1 MTVKPKKIVV
11 KDNSLI
17 DASFNLSLVE
27 QRLMLLAIVEAR
39 EFSELTYN
47 TPVEVSAKSYMEQ
60 FGINEKESYSALRD
74 AALTLKRRE
83 FSYIDR
89 YKSFDA
95 VTCDNWVN
103 KITYVK
109 DQGLV
114 VLYFTDIV
122 IKMISR
128 LEQQFTRY
136 YLDQVSNFK
145 SKYSIRLY
153 ELIMKWRIRGMTQ
166 RYDIDDLRS
175 KLGIEPQQYK
185 TMSLF
190 KANVLERA
198 LEEINDQTDLIVSYE
213 QFKQGKTITHLQ
225 FKLEPKDPK
234 TVQIIEGDDLGDFN
248 YNLTEPQ
255 IDLFSS
261 KLSQDPLFGSQHAN
275 MGETSKEFQTRIKSM
290 LSDPDWVEQNLETLM
305 GVGFIP

>member
-1 MTVKPKKIVV
+1 MKPKKIVV

-17 DASFNLSLVE
+17 DASFNLGLVE

-39 EFSELTYN
+39 ELSELTYN
-47 TPVEVSAKSYMEQ
+47 TPVEVSARSYMEQ

-74 AALTLKRRE
+74 AAITLKRRE
-83 FSYIDR
+83 FSYIDK

-95 VTCDNWVN
+95 VTSDSWVN

-114 VLYFTDIV
+114 VLYFTEIV

-153 ELIMKWRIRGMTQ
+153 ELIMKWRKQGITQ
-166 RYDIDDLRS
+166 RYAIDDLRS
-175 KLGIEPQQYK
+175 KLGVEPSQYR

-190 KANVLERA
+190 KTNVLERA
-198 LEEINDQTDLIVSYE
+198 IDEINQQTDLIVSYE
-213 QFKQGKTITHLQ
+213 QFKIGKSISHIQFSLKSRLLIETI
-225 FKLEPKDPK
+225 
-234 TVQIIEGDDLGDFN
+234 DLDHDGKNFE
-248 YNLTEPQ
+248 LTLKQ
-255 IDLFSS
+255 IDMFSHRLAQQPEFGS
-261 KLSQDPLFGSQHAN
+261 LYADVGETTEEFISRIKKLLQDPH
-275 MGETSKEFQTRIKSM
+275 
-290 LSDPDWVEQNLETLM
+290 WVETHYDFLEK
-305 GVGFIP
+305 VGFNC